1 MVKNM
6 VEETTQSN
14 RPRSKMARP
23 KPVYLWTVGD
33 VLKWYRRHCS
43 EYLELFSKVRQKRKI
58 SIALNVLTDSRIKL
72 ENSNSVE
79 ILLIIS

>member
-1 MVKNM
+1 M

-43 EYLELFSKVRQKRKI
+43 EYLDYLELFSKVSTQK
-58 SIALNVLTDSRIKL
+58 SYHQQIAN
-72 ENSNSVE
+72 
-79 ILLIIS
+79 